1 MIVVL
6 LMPLVSGVATASA
19 ASAGSA
25 QVAKLSS
32 VSILGYYQYK
42 NPQSAAW
49 YLSRFGKD
57 FSAFFFMNVP
67 LGDATEYDQ
76 INTLAAQYPGITFYV
91 QIVIPSSY
99 DLFNATQYAQVE
111 AELKQALTSLNSSN
125 VKGVEIS
132 ALYMGQWAIPWIKNP
147 PSPELQAWYSWLS
160 ENGLPRVPFAQN
172 GTVYTPLFAEW
183 AVDAARLA
191 AGLVNFS
198 RNVRPGLQYGVSQYD
213 SLAID
218 DDSAQSLYTFYD
230 MVKPNFIITDD
241 LAVARPVQGYTSYP
255 FSYLVLVTPMA
266 PSYYEAIGARLLV
279 DDSFAA
285 VTSTSGD
292 TIGMALFKFELNELS
307 TYLMG
312 ATPLVDAMFVGPHGN
327 YVPLQEFVLNP
338 SLQINMSLLPK
349 PSVAPAPVLVIRPTF
364 SVGNVNVSG
373 YYQQELFYSLI
384 RMGVPFNYVSEAYV
398 YSNPGVLRGYKYVI
412 YASDQITPQMNY
424 ILSHDNSSIKVGLSS
439 TYLGYIKSNLPG
451 TIRTPFNIVL
461 QNYNMTSLSF
471 LGSKLPGTMHEI
483 HFGDNVLSWN
493 SSGIYVNG
501 AEMSVKS
508 TDYLGLMGTWFTA
521 LHVAIVMGVV
531 GLAILV
537 FSAYRGYIRAE
548 SIRKVLERAKGQPDE

>member
-1 MIVVL
+1 MTML
-6 LMPLVSGVATASA
+6 LLLPLLPGASA
-19 ASAGSA
+19 VSSSGA
-25 QVAKLSS
+25 QEAKLSS
-32 VSILGYYQYK
+32 ISILGYYQYR
-42 NPQSAAW
+42 NPQDAAW
-49 YLSRFGKD
+49 YLSHFGSD
-57 FSAFFFMNVP
+57 FSGFFYMNVP
-67 LGDATEYDQ
+67 LGDVTEYDQ
-76 INTLAAQYPGITFYV
+76 INSLAAQYPDVTFYV

-99 DLFNATQYAQVE
+99 DLFNVTQYAEVE
-111 AELKQALTSLNSSN
+111 SGLKQALMLLNSTN
-125 VKGVEIS
+125 VKGIEIS
-132 ALYMGQWAIPWIKNP
+132 ALYMGQWAIPWVKNP
-147 PSPELQAWYSWLS
+147 PGPELQAWYSWLS

-183 AVDAARLA
+183 AVSAAAQLA

-198 RNVRPGLQYGVSQYD
+198 RSVRPDLEYGVSQYD

-218 DDSAQSLYTFYD
+218 DDSVQSLYTFYEV
-230 MVKPNFIITDD
+230 VKPNFIITDD
-241 LAVARPVQGYTSYP
+241 LAVARPVQGYSSYP

-266 PSYYEAIGARLLV
+266 PSYYRAVGARLMV

-338 SLQINMSLLPK
+338 SLQINISSLPK

-364 SVGNVNVSG
+364 SVGNINVSG

-398 YSNPGVLRGYKYVI
+398 YSNPSVLRDYRYVI
-412 YASDQITPQMNY
+412 YASDQITPQMCY
-424 ILSHDNSSIKVGLSS
+424 ILSHDNSSIKVGLRS
-439 TYLGYIKSNLPG
+439 TYLGYIKSSMPG
-451 TIRTPFNIVL
+451 TTKITFNVFL
-461 QNYNMTSLSF
+461 QNYNATSLSF
-471 LGSKLPGTMHEI
+471 LGRELPGTLHQI

-501 AEMSVKS
+501 VEMSVKS

-521 LHVAIVMGVV
+521 LHVAILMGVF

-548 SIRKVLERAKGQPDE
+548 SIRKVLERTKSQPEEAS